1 MTTGETAG
9 SGVKLLIVLAC
20 SVVVTAGLQAAGE
33 VVVPFLLAI
42 VLAVSLLPTLR
53 RLRGWGL
60 SQAVAVL
67 LLVLAVAGVIGL
79 GAARMATTAAGF
91 MESLPSIQE
100 RVVGALQGLGLENPS
115 FLVPPSMAVEFA
127 GRVAQETLGIAHQ
140 LLLVV
145 LVMAFLLLEAGEFEA
160 KARRAFGK
168 NSDAIS
174 RFQTG
179 SRKVQAYLA
188 LKALFSL
195 LTGVLVTV
203 LVQLVGLPHPAL
215 WGLLAFLLN
224 FVPVLGSLLA
234 AVPPVLLAL
243 AELGLGEALS
253 TGIGFLA
260 INFLVGNVLE
270 PRAMGKGLGLSP
282 LVVLL
287 SLLFWGWIWGPAGML
302 LSVPLTVSVKL
313 ILENFD
319 GGRKIAVFL
328 DGAEQLPTR

>member
-1 MTTGETAG
+1 MT
-9 SGVKLLIVLAC
+9 SGVASGPGAKLLLVLAC
-20 SVVVTAGLQAAGE
+20 SVVVIAGLQAAGP

-42 VLAVSLLPTLR
+42 VLAVALLPALR
-53 RLRGWGL
+53 RLHGWGL
-60 SQAVAVL
+60 PQPAAVL
-67 LLVLAVAGVIGL
+67 LLVLAVAGAIGL
-79 GAARMATTAAGF
+79 GATRMATTAAGF
-91 MESLPSIQE
+91 METLPSVQE
-100 RVVGALQGLGLENPS
+100 RVVGTLQGLGVENPA
-115 FLVPPSMAVEFA
+115 FLVPPSMAVGFA

-160 KARRAFGK
+160 KARSAFGK

-179 SRKVQAYLA
+179 ARKVQAYLG

-224 FVPVLGSLLA
+224 FVPVLGSLFA
-234 AVPPVLLAL
+234 AVPPILLAL
-243 AELGLGEALS
+243 AELGPGEALA
-253 TGIGFLA
+253 TGIGFLV
-260 INFLVGNVLE
+260 INFLVGNILE

-313 ILENFD
+313 ILENFE
-319 GGRKIAVFL
+319 GGKKIAVFL
-328 DGAEQLPTR
+328 GGAEQLPTR